1 MKKLREIVEA
11 TKSLHPMALHVKP
24 VMVNGQ
30 QKYKVHAV
38 GKDLAD
44 GIKHGEHLSDSELDD
59 AHEMGAKVKHVK
71 ESVNEGKMAEL
82 DHDLEN
88 MKDKDFETHYGEPKS
103 AYKPSK
109 KDKPEDKSS
118 KVEEA
123 ESHQAKTTM
132 KHIPNA
138 SPALKKAAKDI
149 KPGIA
154 GIRDRFDMLR
164 AGGVKE
170 EVEVVYEANI
180 QPTAAKSRSHIGN
193 LSHPT
198 TNHVA
203 HPSSGKEIGV
213 ITKQPDGKYHAHPSS
228 VKLSHSQGGTF
239 DTKDQA
245 HQHIRDAHAKA
256 IKTGTL
262 SDRWKKQEK
271 LPQFAKEEV
280 ELDEGSGPKEKQK
293 TPFRNINGPEYKAAA
308 DKQRQQMAKDK
319 AAEPGKKMMAKPMK
333 EDAVPNE
340 YTFADYLEA
349 ARAQYVDEDAVLVA
363 NEAFKNQD
371 ITLFSDQSQ
380 SSEA

>member
-88 MKDKDFETHYGEPKS
+88 MKDKDFETHYGKPKSDFKSAKKPMSEPK
-103 AYKPSK
+103 PSNVKEEAQIDELKAATVAKYQDKAFDKYMGGDDKRAKGLVRANK
-109 KDKPEDKSS
+109 KQ
-118 KVEEA
+118 VGALGHVATTNEA

-149 KPGIA
+149 KPGIKGYA
-154 GIRDRFDMLR
+154 DRIAMLK

-170 EVEVVYEANI
+170 EADFGPEADKNITVQLKKAMDMMEHGEKSGSEIEFADGQKYFVEGV
-180 QPTAAKSRSHIGN
+180 
-193 LSHPT
+193 
-198 TNHVA
+198 VA
-203 HPSSGKEIGV
+203 HK
-213 ITKQPDGKYHAHPSS
+213 
-228 VKLSHSQGGTF
+228 
-239 DTKDQA
+239 
-245 HQHIRDAHAKA
+245 
-256 IKTGTL
+256 
-262 SDRWKKQEK
+262 
-271 LPQFAKEEV
+271 
-280 ELDEGSGPKEKQK
+280 
-293 TPFRNINGPEYKAAA
+293 
-308 DKQRQQMAKDK
+308 
-319 AAEPGKKMMAKPMK
+319 
-333 EDAVPNE
+333 
-340 YTFADYLEA
+340 
-349 ARAQYVDEDAVLVA
+349 VLVA
-363 NEAFKNQD
+363 MEQMKPEIRAQAQNAVY
-371 ITLFSDQSQ
+371 QSFAHLMAAHQ
-380 SSEA
+380 MLSK

>member
-103 AYKPSK
+103 AYRPAKKPVAEPKPSNVK
-109 KDKPEDKSS
+109 
-118 KVEEA
+118 EA
-123 ESHQAKTTM
+123 MSHQAATTM
-132 KHIPNA
+132 KHIPNP

-154 GIRDRFDMLR
+154 GFRDRIAMLK

-170 EVEVVYEANI
+170 EVE
-180 QPTAAKSRSHIGN
+180 
-193 LSHPT
+193 
-198 TNHVA
+198 
-203 HPSSGKEIGV
+203 
-213 ITKQPDGKYHAHPSS
+213 
-228 VKLSHSQGGTF
+228 
-239 DTKDQA
+239 
-245 HQHIRDAHAKA
+245 
-256 IKTGTL
+256 
-262 SDRWKKQEK
+262 
-271 LPQFAKEEV
+271 
-280 ELDEGSGPKEKQK
+280 ELDELSKSTLGSYAKKASRDAVITRKIGVDFENKADRARSPGMKAASDEISQRFKSKSFKRRAGVDKAIDRLTKEE
-293 TPFRNINGPEYKAAA
+293 TGFGPEA
-308 DKQRQQMAKDK
+308 DKNITVQLKK
-319 AAEPGKKMMAKPMK
+319 AMDMMEHGEKTGSDV
-333 EDAVPNE
+333 E
-340 YTFADYLEA
+340 FADGQQHFVEGVIA
-349 ARAQYVDEDAVLVA
+349 HKVLVA
-363 NEAFKNQD
+363 MEQMKPEIRAQAQNAVY
-371 ITLFSDQSQ
+371 QSFAHLMAAHQ
-380 SSEA
+380 MLSK

>member
-103 AYKPSK
+103 AYRPPK

-123 ESHQAKTTM
+123 MSHQAKTTM

-154 GIRDRFDMLR
+154 GFRDRIAMLK
-164 AGGVKE
+164 AGNVKE
-170 EVEVVYEANI
+170 ETDFGPEADKNITVQLKKAMDMMEHGEKPGSDIEFADGQKHFVEGV
-180 QPTAAKSRSHIGN
+180 
-193 LSHPT
+193 
-198 TNHVA
+198 VA
-203 HPSSGKEIGV
+203 HK
-213 ITKQPDGKYHAHPSS
+213 
-228 VKLSHSQGGTF
+228 
-239 DTKDQA
+239 
-245 HQHIRDAHAKA
+245 
-256 IKTGTL
+256 
-262 SDRWKKQEK
+262 
-271 LPQFAKEEV
+271 
-280 ELDEGSGPKEKQK
+280 
-293 TPFRNINGPEYKAAA
+293 
-308 DKQRQQMAKDK
+308 
-319 AAEPGKKMMAKPMK
+319 
-333 EDAVPNE
+333 
-340 YTFADYLEA
+340 
-349 ARAQYVDEDAVLVA
+349 VLVA
-363 NEAFKNQD
+363 MEQMKPETRAQAQNAVY
-371 ITLFSDQSQ
+371 QSFAHLMAAHQ
-380 SSEA
+380 MLSK

>member
-38 GKDLAD
+38 GKGLAD
-44 GIKHGEHLSDSELDD
+44 GINHGEHLSDSELDD

-71 ESVNEGKMAEL
+71 ESV
-82 DHDLEN
+82 D
-88 MKDKDFETHYGEPKS
+88 
-103 AYKPSK
+103 
-109 KDKPEDKSS
+109 
-118 KVEEA
+118 EA
-123 ESHQAKTTM
+123 MSHQAKTTM
-132 KHIPNA
+132 KHIPNP

-154 GIRDRFDMLR
+154 GFRDRIAMLK

-170 EVEVVYEANI
+170 EVEIVYEANI

-198 TNHVA
+198 TNHVV
-203 HPSSGKEIGV
+203 HPSSGKEIGL

-228 VKLSHSQGGTF
+228 VKLSHNQGGTF

-256 IKTGTL
+256 IKTDTL
-262 SDRWKKQEK
+262 SDRWKKSK
-271 LPQFAKEEV
+271 PLPQFAKEET
-280 ELDEGSGPKEKQK
+280 G
-293 TPFRNINGPEYKAAA
+293 FGPEA
-308 DKQRQQMAKDK
+308 DKNITVQLKK
-319 AAEPGKKMMAKPMK
+319 AMDMMEHGEKTGSDV
-333 EDAVPNE
+333 E
-340 YTFADYLEA
+340 FADGQQHFVEGVIA
-349 ARAQYVDEDAVLVA
+349 HKVLVA
-363 NEAFKNQD
+363 MEQMKPEIRAQAQNAVY
-371 ITLFSDQSQ
+371 QSFAHLMAAHQ
-380 SSEA
+380 MLSK